1 MNFSYLTNFTN
12 LIGIIAGI
20 GTTFSFAPQVLH
32 VFRTNDVK
40 GLSPYML
47 FIHTTGISSWIWYG
61 FLRDD
66 RIIISF
72 NLITLIFLAMIIVR
86 LLYKKIKPSSIEFEE
101 TQNIIE
107 C

>member
-1 MNFSYLTNFTN
+1 MNYLSNFTN

-20 GTTFSFAPQVLH
+20 GTTFSFAPQVIH
-32 VFRTNDVK
+32 VFKTNDIK

-66 RIIISF
+66 LIIVGF
-72 NLITLIFLAMIIVR
+72 NVITLIFLTMIILR
-86 LLYKKIKPSSIEFEE
+86 LIYKKMNRSLIDSEQL
-101 TQNIIE
+101 QNAIE